1 MVIPTP
7 ECSEIQTER
16 ADPVPRLTNGGPPG
30 EEAATSTVSNQYHKV
45 GHKSQDVD
53 VAFSTID
60 IFQDVRDRVQTAKAI
75 HSRSTFLLES

>member
-45 GHKSQDVD
+45 FHK
-53 VAFSTID
+53 I
-60 IFQDVRDRVQTAKAI
+60 
-75 HSRSTFLLES
+75 

>member
-16 ADPVPRLTNGGPPG
+16 ADPVPRLANGGPPG

-45 GHKSQDVD
+45 GHK
-53 VAFSTID
+53 
-60 IFQDVRDRVQTAKAI
+60 
-75 HSRSTFLLES
+75 EGM

>member
-1 MVIPTP
+1 MQCPRVQDILAAGTVDSGMVIPTP

-45 GHKSQDVD
+45 GHKM
-53 VAFSTID
+53 
-60 IFQDVRDRVQTAKAI
+60 
-75 HSRSTFLLES
+75 

>member
-16 ADPVPRLTNGGPPG
+16 ADPVPRLANGGLPG

-45 GHKSQDVD
+45 GHKEGMWHHF
-53 VAFSTID
+53 AINNFL
-60 IFQDVRDRVQTAKAI
+60 DVRDRVQTAEAI
-75 HSRSTFLLES
+75 HSRSTFLLEP